1 MTGDPD
7 LTGANRTQNAGKR
20 SPHRQRENYHRSKIM
35 SSNRNLT
42 TTEPRGLESVGSPF
56 DDISL
61 IQGLEDVVLTR
72 VVVWYGMYINSFTVS
87 ISKVLATNQG

>member
-1 MTGDPD
+1 
-7 LTGANRTQNAGKR
+7 
-20 SPHRQRENYHRSKIM
+20 M

-42 TTEPRGLESVGSPF
+42 TTEPRGLESSGSPF

-72 VVVWYGMYINSFTVS
+72 IVVWYEMYINSFTVR
-87 ISKVLATNQG
+87 ISKALVTNLG